1 MATEII
7 SVRVY
12 DSSGVIDST
21 LTPHL
26 DIVELGS
33 NTVVVNNEA
42 MTWNSTTSH
51 YQYSFTTFDQ
61 SLQYLWDIDFWV
73 GAITRRTAFAIWGW
87 AWSGWSSVDD
97 IWNAPINTYSSVPW
111 SFWYKFSQYGGVSH
125 VIDRS
130 SFDEESKRE
139 LEEIRNVF
147 KKTSDEIKSTIAN
160 IKPPQVVSEWKTTVV
175 KYNDAQQ
182 NFIQEFITETIPELA
197 DKIDNLIPLLKTYEE
212 LILDFEQ
219 KEKDYEKLIE
229 ELINNK

>member
-1 MATEII
+1 MAIEII

-12 DSSGVIDST
+12 DNNGVIDST

-26 DIVELGS
+26 DIIELGS
-33 NTVVVNNEA
+33 NTVVVDNA
-42 MTWNSTTSH
+42 VMIWNSTTSH

-61 SLQYLWDIDFWV
+61 SLQYIWDIDFWV
-73 GAITRRTAFAIWGW
+73 GAITRRTAFSIWGW
-87 AWSGWSSVDD
+87 NNWCVSD
-97 IWNAPINTYSSVPW
+97 IWNSPIDTYSSIPW
-111 SFWYKFSQYGGVSH
+111 SFWYKFAQYGWVSH

-139 LEEIRNVF
+139 LEEIRKVF
-147 KKTSDEIKSTIAN
+147 KKTAEEIKSTIAN
-160 IKPPQVVSEWKTTVV
+160 IKPPQVISEWKTTVI
-175 KYNDAQQ
+175 KYNDKQQ
-182 NFIQEFITETIPELA
+182 EFIQEFITDTIPELA